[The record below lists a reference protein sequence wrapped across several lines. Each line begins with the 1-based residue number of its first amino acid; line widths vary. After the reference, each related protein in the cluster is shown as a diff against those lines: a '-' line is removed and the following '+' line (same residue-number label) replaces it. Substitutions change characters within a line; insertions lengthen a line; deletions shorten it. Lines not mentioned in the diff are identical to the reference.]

1 MAIEIYNAGEDT
13 TYRLL
18 YEINS
23 GQEGQTWKAEQR
35 GMEGPVLP
43 VALKIMRPNTWL
55 GRAVDPNEILRK
67 WMGQARLMRSFTHRG
82 FASVQVAFST
92 AAVPGDSS
100 ATPADMIGLPA
111 FVMGWI
117 DGPSLDEWSAR
128 EDDPLARLTVL
139 EQAADG
145 LDAFHRQTRHVHRD
159 LKPSNIMVEDGMSRI
174 VDFGLIRTADRLGT
188 HSLLAGSEAY
198 MDPVLSQDRSY
209 SPATDLYSFAGI
221 VYFQLL
227 REHPV
232 RGRASPRTHH
242 ALAEAGFDR
251 AGMTLAYALSP
262 QPALRPAVDGAA
274 DLLRRVTEQMAPRR
288 PRSLVDPATQPY
300 REDATT
306 ALQFTPE
313 PVATV
318 PAPEI
323 WRSVVRRIVVSA
335 VAATAFTVIAVLVI
349 RSLHS

>member
-18 YEINS
+18 HEIGS
-23 GQEGQTWKAEQR
+23 GQEGQTWKAEQH
-35 GMEGPVLP
+35 GAEGPVLL
-43 VALKIMRPNTWL
+43 VALKVMRPNTWL
-55 GRAVDPNEILRK
+55 GAPVDPQEILRM
-67 WMGQARLMRSFTHRG
+67 WMAQARLMRNFTHRG
-82 FASVQVAFST
+82 FAAVQVAFSA
-92 AAVPGDSS
+92 AAVPGREP
-100 ATPADMIGLPA
+100 ATPPSMVGLPA

-117 DGPSLDEWSAR
+117 EGSPLHEWSAR

-145 LDAFHRQTRHVHRD
+145 LDAFHRETGHVHRD
-159 LKPSNIMVEDGMSRI
+159 LKPANIMVEDGRARI

-188 HSLLAGSEAY
+188 HSIVAGSEPY
-198 MDPVLSQDRSY
+198 MDPVLSHERAY

-221 VYFQLL
+221 IYYQLL
-227 REHPV
+227 LEHPV
-232 RGRASPRTHH
+232 RGRAAPLTHQ

-251 AGMTLAYALSP
+251 VGMALAYALSP
-262 QPALRPAVDGAA
+262 QPSRRPTVGGAVE
-274 DLLRRVTEQMAPRR
+274 LLERVTEHLQPRR
-288 PRSLVDPATQPY
+288 SRAATDRDPVPR

-306 ALQFTPE
+306 AVQFAPE
-313 PVATV
+313 PVITA
-318 PAPEI
+318 PAPVI

-335 VAATAFTVIAVLVI
+335 VAATVFTVVAVLVI